1 MESIRNTEE
10 NKSYIHCPK
19 CDKLLIHAA
28 VIIDGVIKCDK
39 CHRRY
44 LLNIQ
49 DGSVTIKLISKAKD
63 EE

>member
-1 MESIRNTEE
+1 MEHIIAPSDD
-10 NKSYIHCPK
+10 KSYIHCPK

-28 VIIDGVIKCDK
+28 VIVDGVIKCDK

>member
-1 MESIRNTEE
+1 MEDVRNTEE
-10 NKSYIHCPK
+10 SKSYIHCPK
-19 CDKLLIHAA
+19 CDKMLIYAA

-49 DGSVTIKLISKAKD
+49 DGSVSIKLLSKGKED
-63 EE
+63 D